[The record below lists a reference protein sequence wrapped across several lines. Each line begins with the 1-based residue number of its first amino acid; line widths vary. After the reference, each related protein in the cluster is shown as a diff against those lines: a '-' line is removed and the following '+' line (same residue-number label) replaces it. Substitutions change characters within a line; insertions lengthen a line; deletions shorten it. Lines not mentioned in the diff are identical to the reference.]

1 MECDCYEQIDQ
12 LVAFSRKYVQ
22 GFEKSRI
29 EKIAHDIGIRESR
42 RVKGLYVFTGED
54 VRSHRKFYDGV
65 VKATYG
71 IDIHSLETQK
81 ISPVVRGSVPFYS
94 DYYEIPL
101 RALISCDFDN
111 LYTAGRCFSSDF
123 EGQSAGRI
131 MPTSAGMGQAIG
143 VAPEISFE
151 SGRPIREISR
161 DEISRELDRITD
173 KNLIFSLADIL
184 KINY

>member
-1 MECDCYEQIDQ
+1 M
-12 LVAFSRKYVQ
+12 
-22 GFEKSRI
+22 
-29 EKIAHDIGIRESR
+29 
-42 RVKGLYVFTGED
+42 
-54 VRSHRKFYDGV
+54 
-65 VKATYG
+65 
-71 IDIHSLETQK
+71 
-81 ISPVVRGSVPFYS
+81 
-94 DYYEIPL
+94 
-101 RALISCDFDN
+101 
-111 LYTAGRCFSSDF
+111 AGRCFSSDF